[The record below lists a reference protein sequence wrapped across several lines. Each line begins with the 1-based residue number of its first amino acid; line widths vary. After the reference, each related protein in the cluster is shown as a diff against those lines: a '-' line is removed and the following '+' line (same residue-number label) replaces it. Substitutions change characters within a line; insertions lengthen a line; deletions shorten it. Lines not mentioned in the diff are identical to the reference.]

1 MYKLYELMALLDHVW
16 FAQHLAMFPFS
27 VSKPDGPVFC
37 KLLAFAYSTSC
48 RCCQKQVL
56 RRASRARYHAQI
68 SFSIPFPLPPPS
80 RPVPTIRRRVHRAD
94 YPQRP
99 IAIHGCKRLTEQ
111 YRLPSFVTDHRVL
124 NLTQIVSVS
133 YPHNTTQHNK
143 SAIIIINP
151 VSSQWQ
157 GACSRR
163 QKA

>member
-111 YRLPSFVTDHRVL
+111 YRLPSFFCYRPPRAKSHTNCIGFL
-124 NLTQIVSVS
+124 PTQ
-133 YPHNTTQHNK
+133 HNTT
-143 SAIIIINP
+143 
-151 VSSQWQ
+151 
-157 GACSRR
+157 SR
-163 QKA
+163 Q